1 MVNALKTIGLWLGVT
16 FLILLAGTVWVMIGY
31 TLVNPWVFFGC
42 MIVISIALTG
52 LCLRLGRLPAILG
65 NQALN
70 IAVCGLI
77 VLILTSGIT
86 LSVNYFTADFKG
98 EIPTKAIVARKYQ
111 QTRHRTRRSGRHS
124 YERGEPYQ
132 VYMVDLRLLSD
143 ETASDTPSDKTA
155 GIESLP
161 GNNDKTAGIESLS
174 GNNGKTS
181 DEKENEGN
189 SGKPI
194 KIELNRKTYGRIHKG
209 DTVTIR
215 ISRGL
220 LHMPVI
226 SPSTLR
232 PLHPRKSKNKSK
244 SRLRFSPA
252 HEGRQHR

>member
-132 VYMVDLRLLSD
+132 VYMVDLSLFPTLSPMPD
-143 ETASDTPSDKTA
+143 GSIKADSAT
-155 GIESLP
+155 
-161 GNNDKTAGIESLS
+161 LS
-174 GNNGKTS
+174 GLSEAEVTA
-181 DEKENEGN
+181 EG
-189 SGKPI
+189 SKATERMTV
-194 KIELNRKTYGRIHKG
+194 ELNRGSYGNIYKG
-209 DTVTIR
+209 DTVTVAVAKGALGMR
-215 ISRGL
+215 
-220 LHMPVI
+220 VVK
-226 SPSTLR
+226 PSTLK
-232 PLHPRKSKNKSK
+232 PLHPRKKKN
-244 SRLRFSPA
+244 RLR
-252 HEGRQHR
+252 R